1 MAFPNGING
10 LTGGPQRQNQA
21 SNDGLSKL
29 NKTQNLQTKLNQTMA
44 GVEPRSKSKN
54 NNKVN
59 QIIKKNLK
67 KNQQKIDQKQHE

>member
-1 MAFPNGING
+1 MKKSSLAFP
-10 LTGGPQRQNQA
+10 LGGPKQNQQ
-21 SNDGLSKL
+21 SNDGKL
-29 NKTQNLQTKLNQTMA
+29 NKTQNLQKLNQTIA

-67 KNQQKIDQKQHE
+67 KN